1 MYVYKIV
8 NRINKKSYIG
18 ITKNI
23 EDRFS
28 FHRTRYNKESKQ
40 EYIDKPLYKATFRK
54 KVEPMIIE
62 VNDKRETIRRPE
74 QLYVYNKYWNI
85 F

>member
-23 EDRFS
+23 EDRFN
-28 FHRTRYNKESKQ
+28 FHRTRYNKETLDILNSFKD
-40 EYIDKPLYKATFRK
+40 IVK
-54 KVEPMIIE
+54 
-62 VNDKRETIRRPE
+62 
-74 QLYVYNKYWNI
+74 
-85 F
+85 